1 MLVNV
6 IVISVIVCI
15 VGFISTEKRNS
26 KKYLPIKNNNMDKEQ
41 KNYVLRQLVKYKEM
55 LWHDNNYSNITDV
68 DLIIEKVENGN
79 LSESEINKV
88 NKFLEFLHYRI
99 DIF

>member
-1 MLVNV
+1 
-6 IVISVIVCI
+6 